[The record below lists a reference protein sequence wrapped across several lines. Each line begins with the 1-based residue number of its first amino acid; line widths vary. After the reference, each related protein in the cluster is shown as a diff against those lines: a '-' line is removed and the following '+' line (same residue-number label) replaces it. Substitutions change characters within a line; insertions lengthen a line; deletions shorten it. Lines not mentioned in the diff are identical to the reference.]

1 MVVSGLPVRNGER
14 HAGEIGLMALNLLSC
29 VKDFTIPHMKNRKVQ
44 LRIGIHTGDETVND
58 FSVVVC
64 LFVFVCL
71 FLNLNFI
78 PISASER
85 FNMFHPGPCVAGV
98 VGLKMPRY
106 CLFGD
111 TVNYASRME
120 SSGLGK

>member
-64 LFVFVCL
+64 LFVFVCCL

-78 PISASER
+78 PISKR
-85 FNMFHPGPCVAGV
+85 LCFTQGRVWPV
-98 VGLKMPRY
+98 L
-106 CLFGD
+106 LD
-111 TVNYASRME
+111 
-120 SSGLGK
+120 

>member
-44 LRIGIHTGDETVND
+44 LRIGIHTGDETVNH

-71 FLNLNFI
+71 LFVFKSKFYTNLKAF
-78 PISASER
+78 
-85 FNMFHPGPCVAGV
+85 MFHAGACVAGV